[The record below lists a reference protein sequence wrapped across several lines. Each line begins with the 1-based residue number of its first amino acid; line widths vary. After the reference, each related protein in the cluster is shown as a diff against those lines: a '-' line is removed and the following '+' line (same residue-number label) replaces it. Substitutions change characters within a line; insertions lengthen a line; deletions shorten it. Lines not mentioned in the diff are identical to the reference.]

1 MALSRDEFID
11 ILTIVNYLA
20 HSDGDMHPAE
30 KKVLIA
36 TFKAG
41 AVTPEEQG
49 RMKGK
54 SSLEEM
60 LQEIQTDHAKQ
71 TLIDL
76 LALVASSDWKFE
88 EEERVVMVKVMKKL
102 GMSPDEYRFFKD
114 GQDLD
119 VPAVRAAVME
129 ILRDL
134 KTQVTSG

>member
-1 MALSRDEFID
+1 MALSRDEFLD

-20 HSDGDMHPAE
+20 HSDGEMHPAE

-36 TFKAG
+36 TFRAG

-49 RMKGK
+49 KMKGK

-60 LQEIQTDHAKQ
+60 LQEVKSDEAKQ

-76 LALVASSDWKFE
+76 LALVASADGHFD
-88 EEERVVMVKVMKKL
+88 EEERVVTVKVMRKL
-102 GMSPDEYRFFKD
+102 GMDLEAYRFFKE

-119 VPAVRAAVME
+119 IASVRASVME
-129 ILRDL
+129 ILSEI
-134 KTQVTSG
+134 KSQVTSD

>member
-1 MALSRDEFID
+1 
-11 ILTIVNYLA
+11 
-20 HSDGDMHPAE
+20 
-30 KKVLIA
+30 
-36 TFKAG
+36 
-41 AVTPEEQG
+41 
-49 RMKGK
+49 
-54 SSLEEM
+54 M
-60 LQEIQTDHAKQ
+60 LQEIQTDDAKQ

-76 LALVASSDWKFE
+76 LALVASSDGKFE

>member
-1 MALSRDEFID
+1 MALSRNELID

-36 TFKAG
+36 TFKAS
-41 AVTPEEQG
+41 AITPDEQVK
-49 RMKGK
+49 MKSK

-60 LQEIQTDHAKQ
+60 LQEISSDDAKHA
-71 TLIDL
+71 LIDL
-76 LALVASSDWKFE
+76 LALVASADGKFE

-102 GMSPDEYRFFKD
+102 GMDPDDYRFFKE
-114 GQDLD
+114 GQELD

-129 ILRDL
+129 ILGEI
-134 KTQVTSG
+134 KAQAA

>member
-49 RMKGK
+49 KMKDK
-54 SSLEEM
+54 SSLE
-60 LQEIQTDHAKQ
+60 QEV
-71 TLIDL
+71 
-76 LALVASSDWKFE
+76 LV
-88 EEERVVMVKVMKKL
+88 
-102 GMSPDEYRFFKD
+102 
-114 GQDLD
+114 
-119 VPAVRAAVME
+119 
-129 ILRDL
+129 L
-134 KTQVTSG
+134 KRKE

>member
-1 MALSRDEFID
+1 MALSRDEFLD

-20 HSDGDMHPAE
+20 HSDGEMHPAE

-36 TFKAG
+36 TFRAG

-49 RMKGK
+49 KMKGK

-60 LQEIQTDHAKQ
+60 LQEIKSDEAKQ

-76 LALVASSDWKFE
+76 
-88 EEERVVMVKVMKKL
+88 RVVTVKVMRKL
-102 GMSPDEYRFFKD
+102 GMDPEAYRFFKE

-119 VPAVRAAVME
+119 IASVRASVME
-129 ILRDL
+129 ILSEI
-134 KTQVTSG
+134 KSQVTSD